1 MVSTRQR
8 TAGHAAP
15 KPTID
20 ELLASRERMN
30 RASAE
35 FLKIDLET
43 ALTFVDSSRQTRD
56 AFRKKRNCQ
65 AARKAYDTVVR
76 LISRVNLTAND
87 TLVVNRRLELL
98 KAELEDL
105 GETF

>member
-1 MVSTRQR
+1 MASPRPRTR
-8 TAGHAAP
+8 GHAAP
-15 KPTID
+15 KPTVD
-20 ELLASRERMN
+20 ELLASRERTN

-43 ALTFVDSSRQTRD
+43 ALTFVDSSRLTHD
-56 AFRKKRNCQ
+56 VFRKKRNCQ

-76 LISRVNLTAND
+76 LISKVDLAAHDRL
-87 TLVVNRRLELL
+87 LVKQRLERL
-98 KAELEDL
+98 KTELEEL